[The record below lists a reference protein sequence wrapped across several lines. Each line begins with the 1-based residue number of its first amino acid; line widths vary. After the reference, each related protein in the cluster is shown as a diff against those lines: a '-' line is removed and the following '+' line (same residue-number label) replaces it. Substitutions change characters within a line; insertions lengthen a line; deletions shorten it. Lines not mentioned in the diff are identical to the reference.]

1 MKYVLM
7 SGSYKEIVIPN
18 EVIDF
23 IESYFNNKKN
33 ITFISASFDHYDE
46 NDHYVDKLIK
56 SFDKKKLHFDKVD
69 IIDNRMTSNDMI
81 ESIKKSNIIFILGG
95 DTLAQIKNI
104 NKYNLKKY
112 INDESKIIIGMSAGA
127 INMAKR
133 VVLAKDVEDN
143 IPDLSIY
150 EGIGITDINIEPH
163 CDFKNSNHWKELE
176 KASSYSEIIVMN
188 EDCYIIADNNKMSF
202 YGAYL
207 KLKNSQIIYN
217 GKKSTLI
224 NFIKDIE
231 YD

>member
-1 MKYVLM
+1 M
-7 SGSYKEIVIPN
+7 SGSYKKIEIYHEI
-18 EVIDF
+18 IDF
-23 IESYFNNKKN
+23 IKSYFNSEIS
-33 ITFISASFDHYDE
+33 ITFISANFDNYDE
-46 NDHYVDKLIK
+46 NERYVNKLIK
-56 SFDKKKLHFDKVD
+56 SFNAKKLHFDKVC
-69 IIDNRMTSNDMI
+69 IIDNRMTNNDMI
-81 ESIKKSNIIFILGG
+81 ESIKNSNIVFILGG

-127 INMAKR
+127 INMAKK
-133 VVLAKDVEDN
+133 VILASDVEDN

-150 EGIGITDINIEPH
+150 DGIGITDINIEPH

-176 KASSYSEIIVMN
+176 KASFYGEIIVMN
-188 EDCYIIADNNKMSF
+188 EDCYIIVDGDKMSF

-207 KLKNSQIIYN
+207 KLKKSQIFYN

-224 NFIKDIE
+224 NFIRDIE